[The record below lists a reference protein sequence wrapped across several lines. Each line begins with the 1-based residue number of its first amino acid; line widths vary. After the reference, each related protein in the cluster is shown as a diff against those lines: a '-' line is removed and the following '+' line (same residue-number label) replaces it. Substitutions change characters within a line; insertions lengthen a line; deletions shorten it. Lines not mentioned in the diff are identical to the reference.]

1 MRPSKSLRGYSTN
14 SHMKTFFR
22 LLAFVKPFWPQVLLS
37 VLLGA
42 LTIGASISLM
52 STSAYLIS
60 MAALHPG
67 LEAISVAVVGVRFFG
82 ISRGVFRYL
91 ERLASHSLTF
101 RVLAKLRV
109 WFYQTLEPLA
119 PARLV
124 AARSGDLLN
133 RIMADIETLDNLY
146 VRVLAP
152 PLVALVVVLG
162 MALFMGLFSPLLGL
176 VSLGFLLAV
185 GLGLT
190 ILTLALNR
198 QPGRTLTDERARL
211 RADLVDAVQG
221 LPDLVAFGQEKA
233 YLAKI
238 QATGGRFSSAQTR
251 LARLNGLQSGLNSLL
266 TGLGVWTL
274 LYLSIPLVTNGTV
287 KGVHLAVIVLGAL
300 ASFEAVQNLPQAAQ
314 LFEANLQSARRLFE
328 IADAEPAV
336 KQPTD
341 PLPRPASADLRVR
354 GLKFAYEP
362 SPRRTQSNTKENL
375 GSPSCDLVSAR
386 PAGLGGV
393 VVKDIDFDLPTGK
406 KLAIVGPSGAGKS
419 TLVNLL
425 MRFWEFSEGE
435 ILLDGQDLRA
445 YTPVDVRRMFSLVSQ
460 GTYLFNASLG
470 ENLRLA
476 RPWAT
481 PAEIETACAQAELHD
496 FVTTLPNGYET
507 LVGERG
513 VQFSGGERQRVAIA
527 RALLKDAPLF
537 IFDEPTAN
545 LDPATE
551 RRLLE
556 TLQRVT
562 KDKSVLWITHRL
574 IGLEAMD
581 EIIVMD
587 QGRIVERGTQAE
599 LLAQEGLYKKLW
611 DLQNRA
617 LIG

>member
-1 MRPSKSLRGYSTN
+1 
-14 SHMKTFFR
+14 MKTFLR
-22 LLAFVKPFWPQVLLS
+22 LLSFVKPFWPQVLLS

-60 MAALHPG
+60 VAALHPG
-67 LEAISVAVVGVRFFG
+67 MDAIGVAVVGVRFFG

-109 WFYQTLEPLA
+109 WFYQGIEPLA
-119 PARLV
+119 PARLIS
-124 AARSGDLLN
+124 ARSGDLLN
-133 RIMADIETLDNLY
+133 RIMSDIETLDNLY

-152 PLVALVVVLG
+152 PLVAIVVVLG
-162 MALFMGLFSPLLGL
+162 MAVFMGTFSPLLGL
-176 VSLGFLLAV
+176 VILGFLLAV

-190 ILTLALNR
+190 ILTLALN
-198 QPGRTLTDERARL
+198 QKPGRILTDERARL
-211 RADLVDAVQG
+211 RADLIDSVQG

-233 YLAKI
+233 YLTKI
-238 QATGGRFSSAQTR
+238 QATGGRFSSIQTR
-251 LARLNGLQSGLNSLL
+251 LARLNGFQAGLNSLL
-266 TGLGVWTL
+266 TGLGVWCL
-274 LYLSIPLVTNGTV
+274 LYLAIPMVTSGAI
-287 KGVHLAVIVLGAL
+287 KGVHLAVIILGAM

-336 KQPTD
+336 KQRAQ

-354 GLKFAYEP
+354 GLTFSYELESEVSRLRSEGAKSGDFAL
-362 SPRRTQSNTKENL
+362 QK
-375 GSPSCDLVSAR
+375 
-386 PAGLGGV
+386 
-393 VVKDIDFDLPTGK
+393 IDFDLPTGK

-445 YTPVDVRRMFSLVSQ
+445 YTPVDARRMFSLVSQ
-460 GTYLFNASLG
+460 GTYLFNASLH
-470 ENLRLA
+470 ENLLLA

-481 PAEIETACAQAELHD
+481 PGEIETACAQAELHD
-496 FVTTLPNGYET
+496 FVTSLPNGYET

-551 RRLLE
+551 RRLVE

-562 KDKSVLWITHRL
+562 KEKSVLWITHRL
-574 IGLEAMD
+574 VGLEAMN

-611 DLQNRA
+611 NLQNRA
-617 LIG
+617 LI